1 MEHIANQYNECIRLV
16 QQGRIMQAKE
26 LILSLAALLPRNPR
40 INWLLG
46 LLEVYTGDPKKGI
59 TLWKVQSN
67 VSSLQRQTIERVEA
81 VLPIYEELYHLYNE
95 SVVLMKRKQYEEA
108 KRLLGTVLG
117 KREIYPLPAKVYYA
131 YLLCLLAMGSIDL
144 AKKELEQLP
153 QYVKGEHSVL
163 MLQKK
168 YKLFEVADF
177 EVQEKK
183 SWLVH
188 TIYASVLMLSLLSG
202 GYFIHH
208 MKESYQEEAV
218 AKNLN
223 EKRQN
228 QQYKKVEQSLK
239 EKNAALEKQI
249 KENETQLSQETAILE
264 SSLMQNDSLKYK
276 ASWELYKDGRSLYKQ
291 GQYEKA
297 ITAFN
302 NVRKLLSDSDIA
314 DDALY
319 FTILSKIEVKD
330 YKGIEKLYD
339 EFLNNTSSNFKESD
353 YIDAVLLS
361 KARYFMDISK
371 KDEAITIL
379 KKLDSEYGNKWTGQK
394 AKKLLGTLLGER
406 YE

>member
-1 MEHIANQYNECIRLV
+1 MEHIANQYNQCVRLV

-26 LILSLAALLPRNPR
+26 LILSLAALLPRDSR

-46 LLEVYTGDPKKGI
+46 LLEVYTGHPQKGI
-59 TLWKVQSN
+59 TLWKVQGN
-67 VSSLQRQTIERVEA
+67 LSSSQRQTIGKVEA
-81 VLPIYEELYHLYNE
+81 VLPIYVELYHLYNE
-95 SVVLMKRKQYEEA
+95 SVVLMKKKQYEEA
-108 KRLLGTVLG
+108 KRLLGKVLG
-117 KREIYPLPAKVYYA
+117 KREIYPLPAQMYYA
-131 YLLCLLAMGSIDL
+131 HLLCLLAMESIDL
-144 AKKELEQLP
+144 AKKELEQFP
-153 QYVKGEHSVL
+153 QYVKDEQSIL

-168 YKLFEVADF
+168 YKLFEVTDS

-188 TIYASVLMLSLLSG
+188 TIYASVLMLSLITG

-208 MKESYQEEAV
+208 MKESYQEEV
-218 AKNLN
+218 AAKTLN
-223 EKRQN
+223 EKKQD
-228 QQYKKVEQSLK
+228 QQYKRVEQSLK

-249 KENETQLSQETAILE
+249 KENEKQSSQETAILE

-361 KARYFMDISK
+361 KATYFMDISK

-379 KKLDSEYGNKWTGQK
+379 KKLDSEYANKWTGQK
-394 AKKLLGTLLGER
+394 AKKLLGTLLGE
-406 YE
+406 

>member
-1 MEHIANQYNECIRLV
+1 MEHIANQYNQCVRLV

-26 LILSLAALLPRNPR
+26 LILSLAALLPRDPR

-46 LLEVYTGDPKKGI
+46 LLEVYTGHPQKGI

-67 VSSLQRQTIERVEA
+67 VSSSQRQTIGKVEA
-81 VLPIYEELYHLYNE
+81 VLPIYEELYHSYNE
-95 SVVLMKRKQYEEA
+95 SVVLMKKKQYEEA

-131 YLLCLLAMGSIDL
+131 HLLCLLAMESIDL
-144 AKKELEQLP
+144 AKKELEQFP
-153 QYVKGEHSVL
+153 QYVKDEQSIL

-168 YKLFEVADF
+168 YKLFEVTDS

-188 TIYASVLMLSLLSG
+188 TIYASVFILSLFVG

-208 MKESYQEEAV
+208 MKESYQKEV
-218 AKNLN
+218 AAKMLN
-223 EKRQN
+223 EKEQD
-228 QQYKKVEQSLK
+228 QQHKKAEQSLK
-239 EKNAALEKQI
+239 EKNSALEKQI
-249 KENETQLSQETAILE
+249 KENQKQSSKETAILE

-291 GQYEKA
+291 GNYEKA
-297 ITAFN
+297 ITVFN

-319 FTILSKIEVKD
+319 FTILSKMEIKD
-330 YKGIEKLYD
+330 YTEIEKLYD
-339 EFLNNTSSNFKESD
+339 EFLNNSSSNFKDSD
-353 YIDAVLLS
+353 YTDAVLLS
-361 KARYFMDISK
+361 KATYFMDIGK
-371 KDEAITIL
+371 KDEAVTIL
-379 KKLDSEYGNKWTGQK
+379 EKIDSEYANKWTGQK
-394 AKKLLGTLLGER
+394 AKKLLGTLLGE
-406 YE
+406 